1 MQMESLDEE
10 EEEEDG
16 RGLLNSD
23 LDPRLTKI
31 NGALRLRFLSI
42 YGTDQLPISANLEG
56 TVKEWKHKQKTSC
69 LSLPS
74 NRPEVVQ
81 TALHAGHP
89 LENVASFLGV
99 LGPQFD
105 EGLRD

>member
-1 MQMESLDEE
+1 MESLDEE
-10 EEEEDG
+10 EQEDG
-16 RGLLNSD
+16 KGLLNSD

-31 NGALRLRFLSI
+31 NGAAVRLRFLSI
-42 YGTDQLPISANLEG
+42 YGTGQLPIFANLEG
-56 TVKEWKHKQKTSC
+56 MEKWEQNF
-69 LSLPS
+69 LS

-89 LENVASFLGV
+89 LENAASFPGV

>member
-1 MQMESLDEE
+1 MERE
-10 EEEEDG
+10 
-16 RGLLNSD
+16 GLLNSD

-31 NGALRLRFLSI
+31 NGGVLLRFLPI
-42 YGTDQLPISANLEG
+42 YGTGQLPILANLEG
-56 TVKEWKHKQKTSC
+56 MSTKNKRPH
-69 LSLPS
+69 SLPS

-89 LENVASFLGV
+89 LENAASFLGV

-105 EGLRD
+105 VGLRD

>member
-1 MQMESLDEE
+1 MESLDEE
-10 EEEEDG
+10 DDG
-16 RGLLNSD
+16 KGLLNSD

-31 NGALRLRFLSI
+31 NGGVRLRFLSI
-42 YGTDQLPISANLEG
+42 YGTDQLPILENLEG
-56 TVKEWKHKQKTSC
+56 METQIKD
-69 LSLPS
+69 LFSLPS

-89 LENVASFLGV
+89 LENAASFHGV